1 MEIAWE
7 EFNGLKNANVHKHF
21 TIPEEAPGGKF
32 DFFFIVKDVN
42 GSKLELKE
50 DFQIFDA
57 ANMPVDPIV
66 DRDIFSR
73 NDDMVYYM
81 NTYVEN
87 PLVFKKGDKFTARA
101 QIKQIQGD
109 GILYTALIKRTLNH
123 FPETVD
129 KLDLMKAIIISKVEH
144 KDLGPASKVN
154 TYKVVNGTISGDDI
168 LIGAEKDGL
177 GSQISGE
184 RQWQSGQYNLVI
196 LYKNTTFNMS
206 TFKSIPI
213 TISY

>member
-1 MEIAWE
+1 MAWD
-7 EFNGLKNANVHKHF
+7 EFKRLKNANVHKHF
-21 TIPEEAPGGKF
+21 TIPVEAPEGKF
-32 DFFFIVKDVN
+32 DFFFIVNDVN

-73 NDDMVYYM
+73 NGDMVYYM

-109 GILYTALIKRTLNH
+109 GILYTALIRRTLNH

-129 KLDLMKAIIISKVEH
+129 KLDLTKAIIISKVEH

-154 TYKVVNGTISGDDI
+154 TYKLDNGVISGDDI
-168 LIGAEKDGL
+168 IIGAEKDGL
-177 GSQISGE
+177 GSQITGD